1 VYGPDFEGGR
11 AAFAAD
17 TLAPAVASLEA
28 FAAKHAA
35 ATGPF
40 LVSGASEHACANL
53 TLSVRHARTAPL
65 L

>member
-35 ATGPF
+35 ETGPF
-40 LVSGASEHACANL
+40 LVAGARESAHKSH
-53 TLSVRHARTAPL
+53 THARTTRTL
-65 L
+65 LT